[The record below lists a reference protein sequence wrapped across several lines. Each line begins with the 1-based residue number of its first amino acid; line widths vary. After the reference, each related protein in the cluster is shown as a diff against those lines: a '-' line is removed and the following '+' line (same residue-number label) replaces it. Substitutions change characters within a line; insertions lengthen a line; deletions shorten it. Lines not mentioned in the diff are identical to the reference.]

1 MTADEVIRVCGALAS
16 DKRLQVLE
24 WLEDPTA
31 YFPPQRDG
39 DLEEDGV
46 CAVFIAE
53 KLGVSQ
59 PTTSRHMKILLD
71 AGLITAKAQKG
82 WTFYRLDPDG
92 MARARRAVSER
103 LREPAVRTADS
114 DSR

>member
-1 MTADEVIRVCGALAS
+1 MVQEVMTEEEVIRVCAALAS
-16 DKRLQVLE
+16 DKRLNILE
-24 WLEDPTA
+24 WLADPTA
-31 YFPPQRDG
+31 NFPPQRDG

-71 AGLITAKAQKG
+71 AALITAKAQRG
-82 WTFYRLDPDG
+82 WTFYRLDPLG
-92 MARARRAVSER
+92 MARASQAVTER
-103 LREPAVRTADS
+103 LENA
-114 DSR
+114 